1 MTTSNIDVKIIAE
14 FLGKNAFRQ
23 AENATGKLTKSVQRL
38 GSAFGLT
45 LGVYG
50 AKAMAKAFIDDSK
63 AAAVLA
69 NSLKN
74 VGLSFNTAG
83 AEQFIKAMQ
92 DQTTILDDELRPA
105 YGQLAQVTGSVVKTQ
120 ELMQLAFD
128 ASRGSGVDF
137 ASTVDILSQAYVGNT
152 KGIKQL
158 NLGLTQAEIKS
169 MTFSQLQE
177 QITSHFKGAGKASLS
192 GYAYEWD
199 NLNVKVADAKELLG
213 KNMLDALASFS
224 GEAGAGGAGKAVEKL
239 AKGVS
244 DTIVGITNLT
254 SNVKVAAPI
263 LVAAGVAIMAAWSP
277 WLTAIAGAALI
288 IGKIGNSLPK
298 KDQVPVNNTGKL
310 FFPTSDASIS
320 LKIRA
325 DQKKAELD
333 AIKRNKQLAQL
344 VKDQAAAA
352 AKALKAKKDAAAL
365 DKAALML
372 AKGQDVFDMDQ
383 IQLNAA
389 LINQAKLL
397 GNVTNGA
404 QILAIANDVAR
415 LNVKKDILDL
425 EAAIAAGDAVAATA
439 AAAKLS
445 ADLKVLDAL
454 TGQKT
459 QVKAIES
466 ILAGLKPKELIDQEN
481 LDKALAKIAAM
492 LKALSSFSFPSGG
505 GGGTGGGGGG
515 GGGSNS
521 LAVIN
526 KATEDLGG
534 VVSVI
539 GQNGKEFIKLVDGL
553 APVFQSVED
562 SGAFNAL
569 VNSYASGNINPFN
582 AGSFRTAEG
591 GSLFNSGAVG
601 SRDIN
606 INVTTGIGDPNAIA
620 EAVNQVIQD
629 AVDRGTLRG
638 GAY

>member
-389 LINQAKLL
+389 MINQAQLL
-397 GNVTNGA
+397 GKATNAA
-404 QILAIANDVAR
+404 QLLAIANDVAR

-445 ADLKVLDAL
+445 ADLKILDAL

-459 QVKAIES
+459 QVKTIES
-466 ILAGLKPKELIDQEN
+466 ILNSLKSTDLIDQDN
-481 LDKALAKIAAM
+481 LDEALRKIKEM
-492 LKALSSFSFPSGG
+492 LALLGGINGKGGFLQTPSGISPTTPPRG
-505 GGGTGGGGGG
+505 I
-515 GGGSNS
+515 
-521 LAVIN
+521 ADIN

-553 APVFQSVED
+553 APVFQSVQD